1 MNTLCLRSSWRPFIA
16 AVTAAALIAP
26 VAAQSCSTCMGDPNS
41 NEAGAINAAI
51 FLMLGFIGSV
61 LGLLVAFG
69 YSLYR
74 RAQMPI
80 PPHVQ
85 LAEMIGAQS
94 K

>member
-1 MNTLCLRSSWRPFIA
+1 MSLLRPNQLLRPLFVALTFVVVQAPQA
-16 AVTAAALIAP
+16 AWACA
-26 VAAQSCSTCMGDPNS
+26 TCMGDENS

-61 LGLLVAFG
+61 LGLLCVFA
-69 YSLYR
+69 YHLYR
-74 RAQMPI
+74 RSQMPV